1 MGRGRRM
8 DRAAVVQGGHAA
20 PDRPGVAPRVASWVR
35 QPGVWWSVPM
45 LLFLAVGFVGPLVVV
60 AVFAF
65 TEPRSFQLGQGLTVE
80 NFQRVV
86 ERGYLSTYAT
96 SLLFAVVTVLI
107 TFVICYPLARG
118 LVRLLTPRLAV
129 FVTIL
134 VILPLFVAENI
145 RLLGWTMILG
155 KQGFLDGTAQE
166 LFGVTTGTLL
176 YNEAVI
182 VFGLVYTHLP
192 FMLFPLVVGMASIP
206 DELLD
211 AGRDLGGRWWHVV
224 RDIEIPLARPGII
237 IGALLTFT
245 LSVGAIAEA
254 LILGGQDVVV
264 IGAEIENVFGVQ
276 QNWPLGSAL
285 AVGLIAITG
294 LAAWMGMRR
303 VDLDLFLAG
312 EKP

>member
-1 MGRGRRM
+1 
-8 DRAAVVQGGHAA
+8 
-20 PDRPGVAPRVASWVR
+20 
-35 QPGVWWSVPM
+35 M
-45 LLFLAVGFVGPLVVV
+45 LLFLVVGFVGPLLVV
-60 AVFAF
+60 ATFAF
-65 TEPRSFQLGQGLTVE
+65 TEPRSFDPGHGLTVE
-80 NFQRVV
+80 NFRHILD
-86 ERGYLSTYAT
+86 RGYSSTYAT
-96 SLLFAVVTVLI
+96 SLLFAALTVLI

-118 LVRLLTPRLAV
+118 LVRLLTPKLAV

-134 VILPLFVAENI
+134 VVLPLFVAENI

-166 LFGVTTGTLL
+166 LLGVATGTLL
-176 YNEAVI
+176 YNKAVI
-182 VFGLVYTHLP
+182 LFGLVYTHLP

-206 DELLD
+206 DELLH

-224 RDIEIPLARPGII
+224 REIEVPLARPGII

-254 LILGGQDVVV
+254 LILGGQDVAV

-285 AVGLIAITG
+285 ALGLIAIAG
-294 LAAWMGMRR
+294 IAAWIGMRR
-303 VDLDLFLAG
+303 IDLDLFLAG
-312 EKP
+312 EKR